1 MKTLRKSNNRMLCG
15 VCAGIAEFF
24 NIDPTIIRLL
34 MAAVTIF
41 GWGSGIVL
49 YIIAAL
55 IMPDKP
61 AQDYENLKRAN
72 VDDTEDGSGACAR
85 DGDKTAG
92 ARSDEEFN
100 SYFKK

>member
-1 MKTLRKSNNRMLCG
+1 MLCG
-15 VCAGIAEFF
+15 VCAGTAEFF

-41 GWGSGIVL
+41 GWGSGIIL

-61 AQDYENLKRAN
+61 AQEYENLKRAN
-72 VDDTEDGSGACAR
+72 VDETEDGNGTA
-85 DGDKTAG
+85 DGTSSAG